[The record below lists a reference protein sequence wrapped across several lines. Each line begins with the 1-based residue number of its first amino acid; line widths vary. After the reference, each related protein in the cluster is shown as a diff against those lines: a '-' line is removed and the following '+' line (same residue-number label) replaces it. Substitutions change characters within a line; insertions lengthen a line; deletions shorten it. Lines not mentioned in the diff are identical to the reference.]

1 MKVNFKLVGVD
12 CAVCASKLEGAIKKL
27 TYIKSASLSFVDLKL
42 YVETTDN
49 FTKTEQELEDMLQ
62 QVTSKVLPNVIVKNL
77 SKQKYLDSLKA
88 KSKNSNLKVFSILP
102 PYMTRGHA
110 FAGHPPFCV
119 ILFI

>member
-27 TYIKSASLSFVDLKL
+27 SYIKSASLSFVDLKL

-77 SKQKYLDSLKA
+77 SKQKYLD
-88 KSKNSNLKVFSILP
+88 
-102 PYMTRGHA
+102 
-110 FAGHPPFCV
+110 
-119 ILFI
+119 